1 MRITRK
7 AHYAHGHGIKQ
18 PGKAKMSCRLCDHT
32 GTLYK
37 SSYYYPTGLI
47 VARTLFKLPK
57 TVRADPEPCSDFRET
72 AVHASPTRPVL
83 QITPYPCSTV
93 TSDCGFPIANSITK
107 VRSLFH
113 RTMASHIRLLDN
125 DHLTLSHVRK
135 AGLSKELL
143 QPCAGVEL

>member
-1 MRITRK
+1 MFRVVVIAGDDAAIADDAVVTTSE
-7 AHYAHGHGIKQ
+7 A
-18 PGKAKMSCRLCDHT
+18 D
-32 GTLYK
+32 
-37 SSYYYPTGLI
+37 
-47 VARTLFKLPK
+47 
-57 TVRADPEPCSDFRET
+57 VRAP
-72 AVHASPTRPVL
+72 
-83 QITPYPCSTV
+83 V